1 MPISLAD
8 EHVSVVYCAG
18 VVSVLVVHWM
28 LLPAAAQA
36 AQLSVALA
44 DVTAMMERVGR
55 SSSDAVA
62 EQILQLLILD
72 ATLSQLRQLA
82 EQV

>member
-1 MPISLAD
+1 
-8 EHVSVVYCAG
+8 
-18 VVSVLVVHWM
+18 M

-36 AQLSVALA
+36 AQLPVALA

-62 EQILQLLILD
+62 EQIP
-72 ATLSQLRQLA
+72 AAAGAHVPLA
-82 EQV
+82 QCTIFSFQGMARPAWWAWDRARTGRCP